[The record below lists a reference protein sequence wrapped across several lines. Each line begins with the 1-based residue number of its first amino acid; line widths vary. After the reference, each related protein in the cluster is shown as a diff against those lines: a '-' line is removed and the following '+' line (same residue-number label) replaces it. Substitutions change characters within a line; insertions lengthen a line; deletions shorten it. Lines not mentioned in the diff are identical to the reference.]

1 MSRAPD
7 VDGDKYVAPFA
18 AQSRHSHQK
27 QQDKVK
33 NPLEDYLNSKRPIDH
48 QISAKELME
57 YTMEQRHQ
65 IDDIN
70 VCWPHWVGFELIL
83 YGNLF
88 IHLSLPI

>member
-1 MSRAPD
+1 MSCAP
-7 VDGDKYVAPFA
+7 VADGEKYVAPFA
-18 AQSRHSHQK
+18 AQFRNSHQK

-33 NPLEDYLNSKRPIDH
+33 NPLEDYLNSERPIDH

-70 VCWPHWVGFELIL
+70 VCWPHSFGLESFL
-83 YGNLF
+83 YGISF
-88 IHLSLPI
+88 VYFSLPI